1 MYTKDENRM
10 CFVTANTVQSGKNIS
25 ILIKIETKMCRNEIY
40 PSPLC
45 KHFMGS
51 CTHVEYLF
59 FLIDIGFHWHCCHWD
74 SVTLHRKETQKDAAD
89 KGVEQENE
97 LANNPIWL
105 YCSFLGR
112 FASISICSCGWSAI
126 SAAASTIPHF
136 IQLIFVIVLIKG
148 VLAAKITYRESLLM
162 SNIDSL
168 SWGHGGD
175 LEM

>member
-10 CFVTANTVQSGKNIS
+10 CFVTANTVQSGKKMS
-25 ILIKIETKMCRNEIY
+25 ILMEIETKMCRNEIY

-59 FLIDIGFHWHCCHWD
+59 FLTDIGFHWHCCRWD

-89 KGVEQENE
+89 TLREWSKKMSSQTI
-97 LANNPIWL
+97 LFDYIAL
-105 YCSFLGR
+105 FLGR
-112 FASISICSCGWSAI
+112 FASISVCSCGWSAI

-136 IQLIFVIVLIKG
+136 IQLIFC
-148 VLAAKITYRESLLM
+148 YCF
-162 SNIDSL
+162 D
-168 SWGHGGD
+168 
-175 LEM
+175 